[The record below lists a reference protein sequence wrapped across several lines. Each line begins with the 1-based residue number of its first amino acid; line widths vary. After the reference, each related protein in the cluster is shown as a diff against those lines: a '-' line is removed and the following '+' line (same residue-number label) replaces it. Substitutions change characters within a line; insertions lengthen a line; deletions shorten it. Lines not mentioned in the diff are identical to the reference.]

1 MTRLDFTQ
9 PPFDALNSSERESLK
24 KQTQIRYLAKN
35 EALPV
40 ADHDYF
46 YVVLKGRI
54 QQSLAGDEL
63 HDYAATN
70 FSNDWFDARK
80 KPTNDSLSSLSITAT
95 VSEDGLDNHN
105 DGDSPLPHNSTR
117 DYHYQALED
126 SLLLQVNSAAIDKL
140 SAQNPHIHKL
150 LNGELAE
157 RMQAY
162 NQRSGSSHSSASSY
176 SLAGATAGN
185 QAESQQLMLQP
196 VTAIGMLQVHTISET
211 ATLFEAARTMTQAGL
226 KHVLVKRTPTIE
238 RHPTRSHQSNLG
250 ILTDAD
256 ICRAVSE
263 QVDMSTML
271 CRDYAK
277 FKLYT
282 VSYQQDISEA
292 LLTMIRHRVHR
303 LPVLDD
309 NEEVIGVLAQSDL
322 LAFLSHHSQII
333 TLQIENADSIDALK
347 LPVEQIGQYIRGQ
360 HNNGIK
366 IGVISRIVQALNA
379 HVFSKLWRLI
389 VPDMVY
395 ENTCIIVMGSEGRGE
410 QIMRTDQ
417 DNALIIRNGFSDPKL
432 ADYAAAFNHALAD
445 MGYPL
450 CDGNIMMT
458 NPLWRQPLNR
468 FKSEVSTWFSQKQ
481 PEHAIWLSSLLDASY
496 VCGDERLL
504 EALRKHLQIAHRSAD
519 PMFVRSF
526 AKAALQFGEVNQWWK
541 KFAPLIGKP
550 LPQDIDLKK
559 AGIFP
564 LVHGIRSLALEN
576 DIFDVTSSK
585 ARLQQLV
592 HAGVMTHNRA
602 ETLNEALEFFMARR
616 LDIALAT
623 DDKLARQVDPSTLSA
638 LERDLLKECLNVVK
652 SFKNELRQRYQLE
665 IA

>member
-1 MTRLDFTQ
+1 
-9 PPFDALNSSERESLK
+9 
-24 KQTQIRYLAKN
+24 
-35 EALPV
+35 
-40 ADHDYF
+40 
-46 YVVLKGRI
+46 
-54 QQSLAGDEL
+54 
-63 HDYAATN
+63 
-70 FSNDWFDARK
+70 
-80 KPTNDSLSSLSITAT
+80 
-95 VSEDGLDNHN
+95 
-105 DGDSPLPHNSTR
+105 
-117 DYHYQALED
+117 
-126 SLLLQVNSAAIDKL
+126 
-140 SAQNPHIHKL
+140 
-150 LNGELAE
+150 
-157 RMQAY
+157 MQAY
-162 NQRSGSSHSSASSY
+162 SERSQSSTAAQHLNY
-176 SLAGATAGN
+176 SLNQSIVGN

-196 VTAIGMLQVHTISET
+196 VTAIRMLEVHTISET
-211 ATLFEAARTMTQAGL
+211 ATLFEAAMTMTKAGL

-263 QVDMSTML
+263 QVDMSTAL

-277 FKLYT
+277 FKLHT
-282 VSYQQDISEA
+282 ISHQQDISEA
-292 LLTMIRHRVHR
+292 LLTMIRYRVHR
-303 LPVLDD
+303 LPVLDE
-309 NEEVIGVLAQSDL
+309 NEEVIGVLGQSDL
-322 LAFLSHHSQII
+322 LAFLSHHSQLLS
-333 TLQIENADSIDALK
+333 LQIEQANSIEGLK
-347 LPVEQIGQYIRGQ
+347 QPVESIGQYIRTQ

-379 HVFSKLWRLI
+379 HVFAKLWRLI

-417 DNALIIRNGFSDPKL
+417 DNALIIRNGFSDPNL
-432 ADYAAAFNHALAD
+432 ADYAETFNQTLAD

-450 CDGNIMMT
+450 CEGNIMMT

-468 FKSEVSTWFSQKQ
+468 FKSEVSTWFSQKE

-504 EALRKHLQIAHRSAD
+504 EGLRKHLQIAHRSAD

-526 AKAALQFGEVNQWWK
+526 AQAALQFGEINQWWK
-541 KFAPLIGKP
+541 KFVPLIGKP
-550 LPQDIDLKK
+550 MPQDIDLKK

-564 LVHGIRSLALEN
+564 LVHGIRALALEN
-576 DIFDVTSSK
+576 DIFEATSTK
-585 ARLQQLV
+585 DRLQQLA
-592 HAGVMTHNRA
+592 HLGVITPKRA

-623 DDKLARQVDPSTLSA
+623 DNKLAREVDPAMLSA

-652 SFKNELRQRYQLE
+652 SFKNELRQRYQLD

>member
-80 KPTNDSLSSLSITAT
+80 KPTNDTLSSLYMTAA
-95 VSEDGLDNHN
+95 VSEDTLENHN
-105 DGDSPLPHNSTR
+105 NGDSPLLHNSTR

-126 SLLLQVNSAAIDKL
+126 SLLLQVNSAAIDRL

-519 PMFVRSF
+519 PMFC
-526 AKAALQFGEVNQWWK
+526 L
-541 KFAPLIGKP
+541 LY
-550 LPQDIDLKK
+550 
-559 AGIFP
+559 
-564 LVHGIRSLALEN
+564 
-576 DIFDVTSSK
+576 TS
-585 ARLQQLV
+585 
-592 HAGVMTHNRA
+592 
-602 ETLNEALEFFMARR
+602 
-616 LDIALAT
+616 
-623 DDKLARQVDPSTLSA
+623 PSP
-638 LERDLLKECLNVVK
+638 RD
-652 SFKNELRQRYQLE
+652 RG
-665 IA
+665 